1 LSIGLPFS
9 LSTDRKT
16 RTETI
21 ISAQENV
28 MLQANEIQQ
37 RFTQIQQTIRD
48 AEQVCQSE
56 HDAPNEI
63 RDAIQKLS
71 RESEQ
76 AQSVMQSND
85 QQRMVQCVDSLES
98 ISDEAKRASRSN
110 PQMAQPL
117 QAAVM
122 RVHDELSNLKHQL
135 H

>member
-21 ISAQENV
+21 INAQENV

-48 AEQVCQSE
+48 AEQVCQSAQ
-56 HDAPNEI
+56 DAPNEI